1 MQSRIDQFLGQIG
14 LKKKIIGSFIILSI
28 FIILSFSFVSYR
40 YSSDLV
46 DIRTKAQA
54 EETVHLLSRSV
65 DNNILLVMDRFTTLT
80 YDMQLQQ
87 YLRMSP
93 DEVEKSS
100 KSKIQNEVSRM
111 MVTAYS
117 SMVLRDIQIY
127 ALNGFEFGISD
138 GKPFQYNIIP
148 EEYIRLADS
157 AGGRII
163 VVNDD
168 EEYLQFVKQI
178 KDSQSLKTLGYL
190 RAAFKKSYL
199 YNLMHDID
207 FESEGEILIYDE
219 AGNMLLG
226 STSHFKD
233 MRVFTGQKGEFN
245 DQYDGRSYLTIYDR
259 LDNVDWIVVGLMP
272 LEGLG
277 RDMLQFGL
285 IGIVFA
291 VLLIV
296 LCIVV
301 GNILIK
307 NIITPVNEIV
317 EALNAFSKGDF
328 DTTLPIDRNDE
339 MGSLS
344 IGYNQMLVKINALID
359 TNYRSQILKK
369 ECELKM
375 LQAQINP
382 HFLYNTLE
390 TINWMARKNGMHEI
404 CNLIAAVGDLMRIS
418 ISNKK
423 SYVTVREEVKLV
435 EEYLYIQKIRY
446 RDKLQT
452 EIVVD
457 EKMMDHMIPKLI
469 IQPIVENAV
478 VHGIERKKEGG
489 EVRIQGWLKDNR
501 MCFTVYDTGI
511 GMSEETIRKIMNH
524 SSDASSE
531 LHTGLGTYTV
541 YQRISYIYGT
551 EGRFVIQSKQG
562 EYTKVVIE
570 IPAGGAALFNRM
582 EGIISTS

>member
-1 MQSRIDQFLGQIG
+1 MI
-14 LKKKIIGSFIILSI
+14 
-28 FIILSFSFVSYR
+28 
-40 YSSDLV
+40 
-46 DIRTKAQA
+46 
-54 EETVHLLSRSV
+54 
-65 DNNILLVMDRFTTLT
+65 
-80 YDMQLQQ
+80 
-87 YLRMSP
+87 
-93 DEVEKSS
+93 
-100 KSKIQNEVSRM
+100 
-111 MVTAYS
+111 
-117 SMVLRDIQIY
+117 
-127 ALNGFEFGISD
+127 
-138 GKPFQYNIIP
+138 
-148 EEYIRLADS
+148 
-157 AGGRII
+157 
-163 VVNDD
+163 VNDD

-207 FESEGEILIYDE
+207 FASEGEILIYDE

-226 STSHFKD
+226 NHSHFHD
-233 MRVFTGQKGEFN
+233 MSVFAGQKGEF
-245 DQYDGRSYLTIYDR
+245 DYQYDGRSYLTIYDK
-259 LDNVDWIVVGLMP
+259 LENVDWIVVGLMT
-272 LEGLG
+272 LEGIG
-277 RDMLQFGL
+277 RDMMQFGV
-285 IGIVFA
+285 IGIIFA

-296 LCIVV
+296 LCTVV

-328 DTTLPIDRNDE
+328 DTTLPIDRSDE

-390 TINWMARKNGMHEI
+390 TINWMARKNGMNEI
-404 CNLIAAVGDLMRIS
+404 CNLISAVGDLMRIS

-423 SYVTVREEVKLV
+423 SYVTVREEMKLV

-452 EIVVD
+452 EITVD
-457 EKMMDHMIPKLI
+457 ENMMDYMIPKLI

-478 VHGIERKKEGG
+478 VHGIEKKKEGG
-489 EVRIQGWLKDNR
+489 EVKIQGCLKDHM

-511 GMSEETIRKIMNH
+511 GMSEETIQNVMNH
-524 SSDASSE
+524 SADINSE
-531 LHTGLGTYTV
+531 SHTGLGTYTV
-541 YQRISYIYGT
+541 YQRISYIYGS
-551 EGRFVIQSKQG
+551 EGRFEIRSKQA

-570 IPAGGAALFNRM
+570 IPACGTVLLDRM
-582 EGIISTS
+582 DDITCDI

>member
-1 MQSRIDQFLGQIG
+1 MKSRIDRFLGHIG
-14 LKKKIIGSFIILSI
+14 LKKKIIGSFIILSV
-28 FIILSFSFVSYR
+28 FIILSFGFVSYQ

-46 DIRTKAQA
+46 EIRTKAQA

-65 DNNILLVMDRFTTLT
+65 DNNILLVMDRFSTLT

-87 YLRMSP
+87 YLRMSKE
-93 DEVEKSS
+93 EVDKSS

-117 SMVLRDIQIY
+117 SMMLRDIQIY

-138 GKPFQYNIIP
+138 GRSLQYDIP
-148 EEYIRLADS
+148 EEYTQIADN
-157 AGGRII
+157 AGGRIVI
-163 VVNDD
+163 IDED
-168 EEYLQFVKQI
+168 EENLQFVKQI
-178 KDSQSLKTLGYL
+178 KDSQRLKTLGYL
-190 RAAFKKSYL
+190 RSAFKKSYL

-207 FESEGEILIYDE
+207 FASEGEIMIYDE
-219 AGNMLLG
+219 AGNMLIG
-226 STSHFKD
+226 NISHFDD
-233 MRVFTGQKGEFN
+233 MSVFAGQKGEFN
-245 DQYDGRSYLTIYDR
+245 YRYDGKSYLTIYDK
-259 LDNVDWIVVGLMP
+259 LENVEWIVVGLMP
-272 LEGLG
+272 LGG
-277 RDMLQFGL
+277 IGSDMIQFGL

-296 LCIVV
+296 LCIAV

-307 NIITPVNEIV
+307 NIITPVDDIV

-328 DTTLPIDRNDE
+328 DTMLPVDRSDE

-359 TNYRSQILKK
+359 NNYRSQILKK

-390 TINWMARKNGMHEI
+390 TINWMARKNDMNEI
-404 CNLIAAVGDLMRIS
+404 CDLISAVGDLMRIS

-423 SYVTVREEVKLV
+423 SYVTVREEMKLV
-435 EEYLYIQKIRY
+435 SEYLYIQKIRY

-452 EIVVD
+452 EIMAD
-457 EKMMDHMIPKLI
+457 DNMLDYMIPKLI

-478 VHGIERKKEGG
+478 VHGIEKKKEGG
-489 EVRIQGWLKDNR
+489 AVNIRGFLQDSKL
-501 MCFTVYDTGI
+501 CFIVYDTGI
-511 GMSEETIRKIMNH
+511 GMSEETIQKVMSH
-524 SSDASSE
+524 SNDISSE
-531 LHTGLGTYTV
+531 SHTGLGAYTV
-541 YQRISYIYGT
+541 YQRIAYIYGA
-551 EGRFVIQSKQG
+551 EGKFEITSKQG
-562 EYTKVVIE
+562 EYTKIVIE
-570 IPAGGAALFNRM
+570 IPAWDVAHFK
-582 EGIISTS
+582 